1 MLRGELLL
9 WSREF
14 SGIFELYAF
23 LPEFKLILISRTRLE
38 NRIFTLPKSNFRRF
52 SSWHDDFKLP
62 PLVRIVVLPSE
73 LIQRASMVDPEGRSV
88 ILVVEDEPS
97 YQDALNVGLTVE
109 GFVVVA
115 ANNLAQARELLVSSK
130 PDLVLLDVMLPDGSG
145 VDFCREVNDSASTPV
160 IMVSARSSEVDI
172 VLGLE
177 LGAADYVTKP
187 YRLRELIARI
197 RAVLRRPANEAT
209 TDELITF
216 GPLRMD
222 LLRRSLTRDGAAI
235 ELSRKEFDLL
245 ALLASRLGQVVTR
258 EHCLDTLWWGL
269 ELSDTRTLDT
279 HVKRLR
285 QKIELDPANP
295 KHLVTIRGV
304 GFRLD
309 Q

>member
-1 MLRGELLL
+1 
-9 WSREF
+9 
-14 SGIFELYAF
+14 
-23 LPEFKLILISRTRLE
+23 
-38 NRIFTLPKSNFRRF
+38 
-52 SSWHDDFKLP
+52 
-62 PLVRIVVLPSE
+62 
-73 LIQRASMVDPEGRSV
+73 MVDPEGRSV

-97 YQDALNVGLTVE
+97 YQEALNVGLTVE

-115 ANNLAQARELLVSSK
+115 AHNLAEARTLLASSN

-145 VDFCREVNDSASTPV
+145 IDFCREVHDNSTVPV
-160 IMVSARSSEVDI
+160 IMVTARTSEVDV

-177 LGAADYVTKP
+177 IGAADYVTKP
-187 YRLRELIARI
+187 YRLRELVARI
-197 RAVLRRPANEAT
+197 RAVLRRPT
-209 TDELITF
+209 TEVNTEEFISF
-216 GPLRMD
+216 GSLRMD
-222 LLRRSLTRDGAAI
+222 LLRRAVSRDGKDI

-279 HVKRLR
+279 HIKRLR

-295 KHLVTIRGV
+295 QHLVTIRGV